1 MKNLKKSLILVMAF
15 AAITFTFTACS
26 KSGNNDADDAGMEE
40 VVDADATD
48 VDASDAEVTT
58 DSTSTDATDG
68 ASTGNYAWSSDL
80 DEWVLNGTGS
90 KTITLSG
97 IAGEGELS
105 AEGRAQLD
113 LIATILESNS
123 GLKAVIQG
131 HSADGGKP
139 VMEKAG
145 SKTRAVWTKTK
156 LIFGHDAV
164 GSNLS
169 TEGLGATQP
178 LEGVDAADE
187 SNKRITV
194 SFTK

>member
-1 MKNLKKSLILVMAF
+1 MAF

-26 KSGNNDADDAGMEE
+26 KGGESHDEVDEAGMEE
-40 VVDADATD
+40 VIDAEVTEG
-48 VDASDAEVTT
+48 DASDATT
-58 DSTSTDATDG
+58 TDATDG
-68 ASTGNYAWSSDL
+68 TTTDADASTGGAAWSSEL
-80 DEWVLNGTGS
+80 DEWVTSGAGS

-113 LIATILESNS
+113 LIATILENNAD
-123 GLKAVIQG
+123 LKAVIQG

-139 VMEKAG
+139 VMEKTG
-145 SKTRAVWTKTK
+145 SKARAVWTKTK
-156 LIFGHDAV
+156 LVLGHDAA
-164 GSNLS
+164 GKNLS

-178 LEGVDAADE
+178 LEGVDASDE